1 MESVASPP
9 SAAGHRR
16 SGYAARAPD
25 LQTVLDAL
33 ADPTCRTLLRATGSS
48 PMTVRE
54 LADACDLPL
63 STAYRK
69 VETLVDASLLRESVR
84 ICDHGKHSYQYE
96 RSFGG
101 VFVHTTED
109 GSFDSISFDSA
120 SGWLLAVGEGE

>member
-1 MESVASPP
+1 MESTVSTLPVAK
-9 SAAGHRR
+9 HRQ
-16 SGYAARAPD
+16 SGYAGRDPD

-33 ADPTCRTLLRATGSS
+33 SDPTCRAVLEASGSS

-63 STAYRK
+63 STTYRK
-69 VETLVDASLLRESVR
+69 VETLVEASLLRESVR
-84 ICDHGKHSYQYE
+84 ICEHGKHPHQYE

-109 GSFDSISFDSA
+109 GSFDSVSFDSA
-120 SGWLLAVGEGE
+120 SGWLLAVGDDT